1 MINSKIVCISK
12 DERFREDLS
21 FLLKEYGIS
30 YVFSDNFQD
39 AILDFQSNGTKN
51 FIIDNEL
58 ADQQRD
64 AFNDLSALKDV
75 DCLVFNLQNHTVND
89 FYAFLEQINTNDKYS
104 VLGKKL
110 SIQQPSIQKT
120 AKKKR
125 TW

>member
-1 MINSKIVCISK
+1 MINSKIICISK

-30 YVFSDNFQD
+30 YAFSDNFQD

-58 ADQQRD
+58 AHQQKD
-64 AFNDLSALKDV
+64 AFDDLSALQDV
-75 DCLVFNLQNHTVND
+75 DCLVFNLQDHTVND

-110 SIQQPSIQKT
+110 SIQQTSISKT